1 MRSDLGEVGR
11 GQGWCLSW
19 RALERVLNLSEGK
32 RRVRGQVEDRRRVE
46 AYWRI
51 GTAELGEDLEGDE
64 GRL

>member
-1 MRSDLGEVGR
+1 MVFVL
-11 GQGWCLSW
+11 

-51 GTAELGEDLEGDE
+51 GTVELGG
-64 GRL
+64 GSRRG